1 MVLFIYSMQEMVPV
15 IISVIL
21 VLLFLGLMFLIS
33 LVYYNNKKKKLIM
46 EKKAIQAS
54 FQQELL
60 KSQLEIQEANFKNIS
75 QEIHDNIGQAL
86 SFIKLN
92 INTIDITEQQAARE
106 KLIES
111 KNLLTKVIQDLR
123 DLSRTLNPDF
133 IKEIGLLQAIEQQI
147 NFLKK
152 SGLYKAEMN
161 ITGIVEKYPLQKE
174 LVVFRIVQELLNNI
188 VKHADATSI
197 RIHMDYQDSQLLIT
211 VEDNGKGFDTA
222 AQKENNAS
230 GLGLRNMHNRM
241 TLINGLIRIDSE
253 KGKGTFAAIHLPKE
267 HKDGSTSV

>member
-1 MVLFIYSMQEMVPV
+1 
-15 IISVIL
+15 
-21 VLLFLGLMFLIS
+21 
-33 LVYYNNKKKKLIM
+33 M